1 MAKASRHIYLINFF
15 EGKRKDL
22 LSVPVHA
29 LWRLSLKQ
37 NDKEMPLLVQSN
49 IWKKYYYTVKHFAA
63 STDTLRIFRQ
73 QKQQPETNLYHP
85 AKFSNMNWF
94 FFYFF
99 SIPSPGIRSVPN
111 SKAYS
116 CRTIKN

>member
-1 MAKASRHIYLINFF
+1 MAKVSRHIYLINFF

-99 SIPSPGIRSVPN
+99 FYSQPWNPIS
-111 SKAYS
+111 SKFKS
-116 CRTIKN
+116 LFL